1 MGHSKS
7 GLEGLGF
14 TQHETG
20 KRELESLSKPI
31 GGQVEHLPPPRRAS
45 MYRGSAA

>member
-1 MGHSKS
+1 MVHSKS

-31 GGQVEHLPPPRRAS
+31 GGQVEHLPPSRCAS
-45 MYRGSAA
+45 K

>member
-7 GLEGLGF
+7 GLEGLGL

-31 GGQVEHLPPPRRAS
+31 GGQVEHLLPPDGLA
-45 MYRGSAA
+45 SAAALPA

>member
-31 GGQVEHLPPPRRAS
+31 GGQVEHLPPSRCSSNCCAL
-45 MYRGSAA
+45 SA